1 MKLLWHYPEH
11 DVSLHAAIKVRI
23 TKDIG
28 DKTVSKIIDCTVG
41 RLIFNESIPQN
52 LGYVDR
58 TNSDKQFDLEI
69 AFLVG
74 KKQLSNIIERCI
86 RIHGTT
92 TTSEVL
98 DKIKALGFKY
108 STQAS
113 ITVAVCDA
121 TIPPQKKDILAEA
134 DKKIDVIT
142 KQYDYGYISSEEKT
156 NGK

>member
-1 MKLLWHYPEH
+1 MWTE
-11 DVSLHAAIKVRI
+11 
-23 TKDIG
+23 
-28 DKTVSKIIDCTVG
+28 
-41 RLIFNESIPQN
+41 LI
-52 LGYVDR
+52 
-58 TNSDKQFDLEI
+58 EI
-69 AFLVG
+69 SFLVG

-108 STQAS
+108 STKAS

-134 DKKIDVIT
+134 DKKIEVIT
-142 KQYDYGYISSEEKT
+142 RQYEYGYISSEEKSKKVIEVWNQAT
-156 NGK
+156 DDVTDGT